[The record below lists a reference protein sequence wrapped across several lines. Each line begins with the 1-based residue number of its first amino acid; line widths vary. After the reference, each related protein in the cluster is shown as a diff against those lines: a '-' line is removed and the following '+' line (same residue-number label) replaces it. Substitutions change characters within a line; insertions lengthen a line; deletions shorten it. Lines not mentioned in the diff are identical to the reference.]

1 MVNAIVINNATA
13 NRATVIATR
22 TESSEMGMMKAM
34 MIDLLKT
41 KLANGIAH
49 FIFKKKDG
57 SYREAW
63 GTTQSNIANAK
74 INGRGVSREMY
85 ATTAYFDVE
94 KGEWRSFRWEALVQV
109 F

>member
-22 TESSEMGMMKAM
+22 TESSEMGMIKAM

-94 KGEWRSFRWEALVQV
+94 CGQWRSFRWENLIQV

>member
-94 KGEWRSFRWEALVQV
+94 RGQWRSFRWENLIQV

>member
-1 MVNAIVINNATA
+1 MINAIVINNATA

-22 TESSEMGMMKAM
+22 TESSEMGMIKAM

-94 KGEWRSFRWEALVQV
+94 CGQWRSFRWENLIQV

>member
-22 TESSEMGMMKAM
+22 TESSEMGMIKAM

-49 FIFKKKDG
+49 FIFIM
-57 SYREAW
+57 SIY
-63 GTTQSNIANAK
+63 N
-74 INGRGVSREMY
+74 
-85 ATTAYFDVE
+85 
-94 KGEWRSFRWEALVQV
+94 
-109 F
+109 

>member
-1 MVNAIVINNATA
+1 M
-13 NRATVIATR
+13 IATR
-22 TESSEMGMMKAM
+22 TESSEMGMIKAM

-94 KGEWRSFRWEALVQV
+94 CGQWRSFRWENLIQV

>member
-1 MVNAIVINNATA
+1 MINAIVINNSTV

-22 TESSEMGMMKAM
+22 TESSEMGMIKAM

-94 KGEWRSFRWEALVQV
+94 CGQWRSFRWENLIQV